1 MYDLFP
7 CTLHYHINHQ
17 CTCAMETHVSW
28 LLTFTVIVFFKADGN
43 IEEKLLLHVAIVA
56 KCLDD
61 NIPKKTSLKLFQT
74 SWSDS
79 FKMLAKFSVFEFK
92 RTISKFRIRKRK
104 FFCCVHLLHKV
115 GAWNEEV
122 SCHIRAMTVK
132 KFKKRLL
139 VVWLSFCW
147 YKHFAFLPCLLPLP
161 SLLLKLTIVV
171 MQQFW
176 L

>member
-1 MYDLFP
+1 MIYFHVLLI
-7 CTLHYHINHQ
+7 TISIINV
-17 CTCAMETHVSW
+17 HVPWRHMLVGFWRSE
-28 LLTFTVIVFFKADGN
+28 LIFFKAEGN

-122 SCHIRAMTVK
+122 SCHIRAMMVK
-132 KFKKRLL
+132 KFACCLI
-139 VVWLSFCW
+139 VV
-147 YKHFAFLPCLLPLP
+147 
-161 SLLLKLTIVV
+161 LLL
-171 MQQFW
+171 
-176 L
+176 

>member
-1 MYDLFP
+1 MSLDILLPFCLVYSCESSREFCVLYIRVFIIINVWSIP

-28 LLTFTVIVFFKADGN
+28 LLTFRVIVFFKAEGN

-79 FKMLAKFSVFEFK
+79 FKMLVKFSAFEFK
-92 RTISKFRIRKRK
+92 RTISKFRIRERK

-122 SCHIRAMTVK
+122 SCHIHAMTVK
-132 KFKKRLL
+132 KF
-139 VVWLSFCW
+139 
-147 YKHFAFLPCLLPLP
+147 
-161 SLLLKLTIVV
+161 
-171 MQQFW
+171 
-176 L
+176 

>member
-1 MYDLFP
+1 MIYFHVLFI
-7 CTLHYHINHQ
+7 TILIINV
-17 CTCAMETHVSW
+17 HVPWRHMLVGFWPSE
-28 LLTFTVIVFFKADGN
+28 LQFFFKSDGHK
-43 IEEKLLLHVAIVA
+43 EEKLLLHVAIVA

-139 VVWLSFCW
+139 VVWLSFC
-147 YKHFAFLPCLLPLP
+147 
-161 SLLLKLTIVV
+161 
-171 MQQFW
+171 
-176 L
+176 

>member
-28 LLTFTVIVFFKADGN
+28 LLTFRVIVFFKADGN
-43 IEEKLLLHVAIVA
+43 IEEQLLLHVAIVA

-122 SCHIRAMTVK
+122 SCHIHAMTVK

-139 VVWLSFCW
+139 VVWLSFC
-147 YKHFAFLPCLLPLP
+147 
-161 SLLLKLTIVV
+161 
-171 MQQFW
+171 
-176 L
+176 